1 MRLYWCVLLSRSQ
14 LVVFVVVIA
23 VCVCCDGD
31 NAHKIFKYSCTLHK
45 GAVDG
50 GAVREN
56 SKGSL
61 SLWFSLGLGDT
72 TLNLMVLSF
81 RFCAS

>member
-1 MRLYWCVLLSRSQ
+1 M
-14 LVVFVVVIA
+14 
-23 VCVCCDGD
+23 CVCCDGD

-50 GAVREN
+50 GAVGEN

-61 SLWFSLGLGDT
+61 PLL
-72 TLNLMVLSF
+72 LSGVGGYNSESDAPKLQIL
-81 RFCAS
+81 R

>member
-50 GAVREN
+50 GAVGEN
-56 SKGSL
+56 SKGSFSL
-61 SLWFSLGLGDT
+61 SLL
-72 TLNLMVLSF
+72 LSGVGGYNSESDAPKLQIL
-81 RFCAS
+81 R

>member
-45 GAVDG
+45 GAVDE
-50 GAVREN
+50 GAVGEN

-61 SLWFSLGLGDT
+61 SLL
-72 TLNLMVLSF
+72 LSGVGGYNSESDAPKLQIL
-81 RFCAS
+81 R